1 MKQLAQGQFSLPF
14 MNPASPGA
22 APAAAGAAR
31 RILINGKILD
41 YTLRRSTRRSI
52 GFMINEHGLRVSA
65 PKWVTLAAI
74 ESALHDK
81 QNWIFS
87 KLTQRHE
94 RAIQQQTAAQQW
106 SDGSRLPYLGGHL
119 TLRLRVAASRA
130 IMHDA
135 AAAELHVSLPPG
147 ASGQQLKQEVHAWL
161 QLAARRLFAERLPHY
176 ANQLGVSY
184 QSFALTSAKTQWG
197 SCTAQRKIR
206 LNWRLIHFSL
216 PLIDYVIAHELSH
229 LREMNHSPRFW
240 ATVESIYPGH
250 ALARKTLREQ
260 AHTLLP
266 LL

>member
-1 MKQLAQGQFSLPF
+1 MKPPEPGQLDLPF
-14 MNPASPGA
+14 MSPESPDA
-22 APAAAGAAR
+22 APQQPAGAMR
-31 RILINGKILD
+31 RVLINGQILD
-41 YTLRRSTRRSI
+41 YTLRRSKRRSI

-81 QNWIFS
+81 HRWIFS

-94 RAIQQQTAAQQW
+94 RSTPHTPQEWT
-106 SDGSRLPYLGGHL
+106 DGSRLPYLGSHL
-119 TLRLRVAASRA
+119 TLRLRVAASSA
-130 IMHDA
+130 ILHDA
-135 AAAELHVSLPPG
+135 AAAELHVSHPSG
-147 ASGQQLKQEVHAWL
+147 ASGQQLKQDVHAWL
-161 QLAARRLFAERLPHY
+161 QLAAKRLFAERLPHY
-176 ANQLGVSY
+176 ADKLGVSY

-240 ATVESIYPGH
+240 ATVQSIYPDH

-260 AHTLLP
+260 ARLLLP
-266 LL
+266 QL

>member
-1 MKQLAQGQFSLPF
+1 MKPSAQGQFGLPF
-14 MNPASPGA
+14 MNPESSAA
-22 APAAAGAAR
+22 APHPPAAGTMR
-31 RILINGKILD
+31 RTLINGKILD

-81 QNWIFS
+81 QGWIFS
-87 KLTQRHE
+87 KLAQRHE
-94 RAIQQQTAAQQW
+94 RSTQHSPQEW

-119 TLRLRVAASRA
+119 ILRLRVAASST
-130 IMHDA
+130 ILYDA
-135 AAAELHVSLPPG
+135 AAAELHVSLPFN
-147 ASGQQLKQEVHAWL
+147 ASGQQLKQEVHTWL
-161 QLAARRLFAERLPHY
+161 QLAAKRLFAERLPHY
-176 ANQLGVSY
+176 ANRLGVSY

-206 LNWRLIHFSL
+206 LNWRLIHFPL

-240 ATVESIYPGH
+240 ATVQSIYPDH

-260 AHTLLP
+260 ARLLLP

>member
-1 MKQLAQGQFSLPF
+1 MKPPEQGQLGLPF
-14 MNPASPGA
+14 VSPEAPDA
-22 APAAAGAAR
+22 APQQPAGTMR
-31 RILINGKILD
+31 RVLINGQVLD

-81 QNWIFS
+81 QRWIFS

-94 RAIQQQTAAQQW
+94 RSIQHTPQEW
-106 SDGSRLPYLGGHL
+106 SDGSRLPYLGSHL
-119 TLRLRVAASRA
+119 TLRLRVAASSA
-130 IMHDA
+130 ILYDA
-135 AAAELHVSLPPG
+135 AAAELHVSLPFG
-147 ASGQQLKQEVHAWL
+147 ASGPQLKQEVHAWL
-161 QLAARRLFAERLPHY
+161 QQAAKSLFAERLPHY
-176 ANQLGVSY
+176 ADKLGVSY
-184 QSFALTSAKTQWG
+184 QSFALTSARTQWG

-206 LNWRLIHFSL
+206 LNWRLIHFPL

-240 ATVESIYPGH
+240 ATVQSIYPDH

-260 AHTLLP
+260 ARMLLP
-266 LL
+266 HL